1 MNANLQQFRD
11 DAEQLAQASGYDGIR
26 LGVVWSQ
33 AAPMMV
39 IALSAVLVRKAATPP
54 VLDPLDTSLVSARQW
69 LGSMKDL
76 GTLLASIDSG
86 TIEQPFSEQPRLST
100 PIHLTVSSQSVA
112 WWDTDSSRREF
123 GLGTYTE
130 GRGAAIKQLLGP
142 ATKNVDREIAVES
155 EYAYASLHR
164 LIRAFTGLNSE
175 KSEHAVL
182 ALCAPWPVL
191 SMTAQSE
198 ASRLRVEV
206 EGLPGLDTSRFILN
220 IEGTQQDQRLDSK
233 TLRWLSGPESTS
245 GTCTYTS
252 VFEFKDKRPLF
263 INLYLSGAPAIS
275 LRAEVQ
281 HQHGAQIVS
290 ILGTP
295 APDIGPEIAE
305 DTRLTAFR
313 VQSFRLL
320 RSAELRFDPP
330 LSVIVGPNQSGKSS
344 LLDALQLLSEA
355 ARGELATG
363 LVQRRSGIR
372 ALQSRGA
379 MAPLLLEAELRTA
392 TGHALRFRLQLG
404 AVGSYDFAVE
414 QEELAEYVQGAWVP
428 VLSRV
433 ATQAKLSGTAVPV
446 SNEREALISQLGG
459 IRNPLVQQARAAL
472 AAIAVYP
479 YFRTGASWADPESVP
494 MRRPVRLEPG
504 ARLERTGNNLPAA
517 LFALR
522 EERPED
528 WQDFVN
534 IVRLAF
540 PSLKDLRLPAVGR
553 GTVQLF
559 WDEVNGGQ
567 FDASELSDGTLH
579 FLASLCALFQPG
591 SALIALD
598 EPEAHLHPD
607 ALMRL
612 MGAARSLSERHPILL
627 TTQSDALI
635 GLLDDAPE
643 CVVVARREEQE
654 ARLVRPEAD
663 QLREWLKSFSLREMR
678 RELEGWDSTP

>member
-33 AAPMMV
+33 AAPVAV
-39 IALSAVLVRKAATPP
+39 IALSVVLVRKAAAPP
-54 VLDPLDTSLVSARQW
+54 LTPLDTGLVAARQW
-69 LGSMKDL
+69 FG
-76 GTLLASIDSG
+76 SIDKLGPLLESINFGKFEESPFDRRRFSSPVHLAASG
-86 TIEQPFSEQPRLST
+86 
-100 PIHLTVSSQSVA
+100 QSIQ
-112 WWDTDSSRREF
+112 WWQTDAFRREF

-130 GRGAAIKQLLGP
+130 GRGAEIKSVLGP
-142 ATKNVDREIAVES
+142 DTRNVDREIAVGSNYE
-155 EYAYASLHR
+155 YASLHR

-233 TLRWLSGPESTS
+233 TLRWLSGPESTT

-252 VFEFKDKRPLF
+252 VFEVKDKKP
-263 INLYLSGAPAIS
+263 ISVNLYISGAPAIS
-275 LRAEVQ
+275 LRTEVQ
-281 HQHGAQIVS
+281 HQHSARIVS
-290 ILGTP
+290 IPGVP
-295 APDIGPEIAE
+295 SSDISPEHAE
-305 DTRLTAFR
+305 DARLTAFR

-355 ARGELATG
+355 ARGELTTG

-372 ALQSRGA
+372 TLQSRGA
-379 MAPLLLEAELRTA
+379 TAPLLLEAELRTA
-392 TGHALRFRLQLG
+392 SNHALRFRLQLG
-404 AVGSYDFAVE
+404 AVGAYDFAVE

-433 ATQAKLSGTAVPV
+433 ATQAKLSGTPVPV

-459 IRNPLVQQARAAL
+459 IRNPLVQQARASL

-517 LFALR
+517 LFSLR

-612 MGAARSLSERHPILL
+612 MGAARSLSERHPILF

-654 ARLVRPEAD
+654 ARLVRPEVD

>member
-1 MNANLQQFRD
+1 VNENLQQFHD
-11 DAEQLAQASGYDGIR
+11 DAEQLAKASGYDGIR
-26 LGVVWSQ
+26 LGVVWSRT
-33 AAPMMV
+33 APMTV

-54 VLDPLDTSLVSARQW
+54 LLEPLDTSLVSARQW
-69 LGSMKDL
+69 LGSMEEL
-76 GTLLASIDSG
+76 GALLTSIDSG
-86 TIEQPFSEQPRLST
+86 EIGQPFSEQARLST
-100 PIHLTVSSQSVA
+100 SIHLTTSGQSIG
-112 WWDTDSSRREF
+112 WSETHRSHGEF
-123 GLGTYTE
+123 GLGLYTE
-130 GRGAAIKQLLGP
+130 GRGAEIAQLTGP
-142 ATKNVDREIAVES
+142 GAKNVDSEVAVQS
-155 EYAYASLHR
+155 DYAYASLHR
-164 LIRAFTGLNSE
+164 LIRAFTGLKREENRR
-175 KSEHAVL
+175 AVFL
-182 ALCAPWPVL
+182 LSAPWPVT
-191 SMTAQSE
+191 SMTAQRE

-206 EGLPGLDTSRFILN
+206 DGLPGVDTSRFILN
-220 IEGTQQDQRLDSK
+220 IEGMKQDQRLDAK
-233 TLRWLSGPESTS
+233 MIRWMPGPESAS

-252 VFEFKDKRPLF
+252 VFEVTDKDPLF
-263 INLYLSGAPAIS
+263 VNLYISRTPSIS
-275 LRAEVQ
+275 LRTEIQRDQGVRIA
-281 HQHGAQIVS
+281 IVS
-290 ILGTP
+290 QGP
-295 APDIGPEIAE
+295 AAGISLENPE

-320 RSAELRFDPP
+320 RSAELRLDPP

-355 ARGELATG
+355 ARGELANG

-372 ALQSRGA
+372 TIQSRGA
-379 MAPLLLEAELRTA
+379 TEPLRLEAELRTA
-392 TGHALRFRLQLG
+392 SGHALRFRLQLG
-404 AVGSYDFAVE
+404 AVGAYDFAVE
-414 QEELAEYVQGAWVP
+414 QEELAEYVQGSWMP

-433 ATQAKLSGTAVPV
+433 ATQAKLSGTPVPV

-459 IRNPLVQQARAAL
+459 ILNPLVHQARASL

-504 ARLERTGNNLPAA
+504 ARLERTGNNLAAA
-517 LFALR
+517 LFSLR

-540 PSLKDLRLPAVGR
+540 PSLKDLRLPPVGR

-612 MGAARSLSERHPILL
+612 MGAARSLSERHPILF

-654 ARLVRPEAD
+654 ARLIRPEAD